1 MNIIKK
7 LSCDLR
13 KLARNRGIEID
24 DIYRNTNGITL
35 QMQKTAYV
43 YSKGRDGLS
52 GASVI
57 FKEVCQIK
65 EESPQIYKQLL
76 WEANKMI
83 DQSDLIKISDQNKE
97 HSFSTSH
104 TSRSLGY
111 HREAY
116 LDWLINSG
124 MNVKAA
130 RNYGNWLNKINE
142 YALDNGFT
150 TQSIYEYEDAKDLL
164 TLYYTLI
171 ENDGFVSEH
180 KDFFTSL
187 RKYLVYRSEGTIQLG
202 RVQNNTTNQA
212 DVSGEKR
219 AAYQDWLV
227 ETGMAST
234 AARNY
239 GNWLNKIDFYAVSQ
253 GYCNKSFYEIEN
265 TDEILSLYNKLCL
278 DEELMTNHRYYFTS
292 LRKYITYRSEGTIQ
306 LGRAQAYILN
316 QADATGE
323 KRAAYQDWLVETGM
337 ASAAA
342 RNYGNWL
349 NKIDFYA
356 IDNGYSD
363 YSVYEIESID
373 DIWLLHNK
381 LCNDQELMTN
391 HRDYFTSLR
400 KYITYRREINS
411 SNFIEHKENSS
422 IDSRNEQSKHKEL
435 IMSAA
440 ELDQYSQILCNNFG
454 EGLVINAIGLDKF
467 RMFYEDEFGIEPTS
481 DDDELIRVLKAA
493 GSFIGD
499 RIFPKHDDEQS
510 DLIEQII
517 REVVETLKEGARC
530 VYLSSVL
537 SRWRQELVDQLNIY
551 NQETLRA
558 LIQAQNI
565 HGLVL
570 TDNVL
575 KLAWEKAYPEEN
587 VVECLKEVHK
597 GVNYQY
603 LQRKI
608 WYIPLET
615 IKRTLVT
622 SPEIVLVDAETY
634 FYAPNFPATTIE
646 LHQLTQL
653 MKAKIDEK
661 GFLVSKDIYNL
672 IHSGCHSLAIN
683 TEGYKDWAYRN
694 ILKYLLRDEFEFSG
708 SVVSSKGQKLEMYQV
723 YKSFCRDYKHLTVNE
738 LEQFSHELGVQIYWE
753 SVLTEMIRINA
764 NELVNRNQIHFDVEA
779 IDNVLDEMCPEDY
792 IPIKDVGLF
801 LHFPAIE
808 VPWNSFVLESY
819 LLSSDRFTLYHASF
833 SKQEV
838 YGVLIRK
845 NTHFKNYEEVIIDLL
860 AHSNEWT
867 NAQTAL
873 QLIVEKGCQAR
884 RRWENFDRVLQK
896 AIMYREEIEQK
907 EV

>member
-1 MNIIKK
+1 MAIKIPWNIYESVLLLESYIQIQDDKISRMSIIKK

-35 QMQKTAYV
+35 QMQKIAYV

-52 GASVI
+52 GASAI
-57 FKEVCQIK
+57 FKEACRIK
-65 EESPQIYKQLL
+65 EENPQIYKQLL

-83 DQSDLIKISDQNKE
+83 DQSDLSKISDQNKE

-104 TSRSLGY
+104 TSRSLRY

-116 LDWLINSG
+116 QDWLINSG

-150 TQSIYEYEDAKDLL
+150 TQSIYEYEDAEDLL
-164 TLYYTLI
+164 TLYYLLI

-180 KDFFTSL
+180 KDYFTSL
-187 RKYLVYRSEGTIQLG
+187 RKYLAYRSEGTIQLG

-212 DVSGEKR
+212 DASEEKR

-227 ETGMAST
+227 ETGMTST
-234 AARNY
+234 ASRNY
-239 GNWLNKIDFYAVSQ
+239 GNWLNKIDFYAISQ
-253 GYCNKSFYEIEN
+253 GYSNQSLYKIEN

-278 DEELMTNHRYYFTS
+278 DTELMTKHRDYFTS
-292 LRKYITYRSEGTIQ
+292 LRKYITYRSEG
-306 LGRAQAYILN
+306 
-316 QADATGE
+316 
-323 KRAAYQDWLVETGM
+323 
-337 ASAAA
+337 
-342 RNYGNWL
+342 
-349 NKIDFYA
+349 
-356 IDNGYSD
+356 
-363 YSVYEIESID
+363 
-373 DIWLLHNK
+373 
-381 LCNDQELMTN
+381 C
-391 HRDYFTSLR
+391 
-400 KYITYRREINS
+400 S
-411 SNFIEHKENSS
+411 SNVIEHKENSS
-422 IDSRNEQSKHKEL
+422 IDLRNEQPKHKEL

-440 ELDQYSQILCNNFG
+440 ELEQYSQILCNNFK
-454 EGLVINAIGLDKF
+454 EGLVINAIRLDKF
-467 RMFYEDEFGIEPTS
+467 RMFYEDEFGVEPTS
-481 DDDELIRVLKAA
+481 DDEELIGVLKAA

-510 DLIEQII
+510 NLIEQII
-517 REVVETLKEGARC
+517 CEVIETLKEGARC
-530 VYLSSVL
+530 VYLSCVL
-537 SRWRQELVDQLNIY
+537 SRWRQELADQLNIY

-558 LIQAQNI
+558 LIQSQNI

-575 KLAWEKAYPEEN
+575 KLTWQKAYPEEN

-597 GVNYQY
+597 GVDYQY

-622 SPEIVLVDAETY
+622 APEIVLVDAETY
-634 FYAPNFPATTIE
+634 FYAPNFPATTNE
-646 LHQLTQL
+646 LHQLTKL
-653 MKAKIDEK
+653 MNTKIDEK
-661 GFLVSKDIYNL
+661 GFLVSKDIYDL
-672 IHSGCHSLAIN
+672 IHRGCHSLAIN

-694 ILKYLLRDEFEFSG
+694 ILRYLLRDEFEFSG
-708 SVVSSKGQKLEMYQV
+708 SVVSSKGQKLEMFQV
-723 YKSFCRDYKHLTVNE
+723 YKDFCREYNHLTVNE

-764 NELVNRNQIHFDVEA
+764 NELVNRNQVHFDVEA
-779 IDNVLDEMCPEDY
+779 IDKVLDEMCPKDY

-801 LHFPAIE
+801 LHFPVIE

-819 LLSSDRFTLYHASF
+819 LLSSDRFSLYHASF

-845 NTHFKNYEEVIIDLL
+845 STHFENYEEVIIDLL
-860 AHSNEWT
+860 AHSTEWT
-867 NAQTAL
+867 NAQSAL

-884 RRWENFDRVLQK
+884 RRWENFDRVLQR
-896 AIMYREEIEQK
+896 AITYREEIEQK